1 MKHIITRFNLLLLAL
16 AICFSAC
23 NKDTSEQLVL
33 PQIITD
39 DVIVDALGTQA
50 WTGGLV
56 TSQDAVVTEFGI
68 CYSTANQQPTTADNK
83 VVGNLN
89 SHSFVVTL
97 KSLTPGTTYYARAY
111 ASNSS
116 GVAYGSV
123 IQFKTGTGAAAY
135 GTVTTFAGSMA
146 GNADGKGLSALFNH
160 PLGTVVDAA
169 GNLYISDSYNCSI
182 RKITPD
188 GTVTTVAGSGSLGST
203 DGIGSAASFY
213 APAGLAIDASG
224 NLFVADM
231 GNNLIRK
238 ITPTGVV
245 TTFAGSGSAGYTD
258 ATGTNASF
266 SAPSALAFGT
276 DGSLYVADNGTGLV
290 RKITPGGVVT
300 TLAGN
305 HTQGYINAVG
315 TSASF
320 NSPSGIA
327 IDATG
332 NIYVAE
338 PQNRAIRKIATDNT
352 VTTFIGGPDST
363 VAAPIG
369 VPQAIAIDAAN
380 NMFITDGNGRVLEIS
395 KDHVLS
401 VVAGSNATGTTDGA
415 GSSAM
420 FSSPAGIAVG
430 TNGIIYVADMN
441 NNRIRKIK
449 LQ

>member
-16 AICFSAC
+16 AICFAAC
-23 NKDTSEQLVL
+23 NKGTSEQLVL
-33 PQIITD
+33 PQITTN
-39 DVIVDALGTQA
+39 DVIVDASGTQA

-56 TSQDAVVTEFGI
+56 TSQNALVTEFGI

-97 KSLTPGTTYYARAY
+97 KGLTPGTTYYARAY

-116 GVAYGSV
+116 GASYGSV
-123 IQFKTGTGAAAY
+123 IQFKTGTVAPAY
-135 GTVTTFAGSMA
+135 GTVTTFAGSIA
-146 GNADGKGLSALFNH
+146 GYADGSGLSALFNN

-169 GNLYISDSYNCSI
+169 GNLYVSDSYNCSI

-188 GTVTTVAGSGSLGST
+188 GMVTTIAGSGS
-203 DGIGSAASFY
+203 IGGANGTETGASFY
-213 APAGLAIDASG
+213 APAGLAIDAAG
-224 NLFVADM
+224 NLYVADL

-238 ITPTGVV
+238 VTPAGVV
-245 TTFAGSGSAGYTD
+245 TTFAGSGNAGYTD
-258 ATGTNASF
+258 ATGTDASF
-266 SAPSALAFGT
+266 SAPSALAMGS
-276 DGSLYVADNGTGLV
+276 DGSLYVADSGTGLI
-290 RKITPGGVVT
+290 RKVTPGGVVT

-305 HTQGYINAVG
+305 HTQGYTNAVG

-352 VTTFIGGPDST
+352 VTTFAGGPDST

-380 NMFITDGNGRVLEIS
+380 NMFITDGNGRVLEIN

-401 VVAGSNATGTTDGA
+401 VVAGSNATGTTDGV
-415 GSSAM
+415 GSNAM
-420 FSSPAGIAVG
+420 FSSPAGIVVG

-449 LQ
+449 QQ